1 VHLGSWRRGENN
13 TAIDYETLADH
24 LIPYLEWLG
33 FTHVEL
39 MPISEHPFTGSW
51 GYQPIGLYAPTARF
65 GDPEGFARFVDR
77 FHQAGIGVII
87 DWVPAHFPT
96 DGHGLVRFDG
106 TALYEHED
114 PRKGFHRDWNT
125 LIYNLGRREVWN
137 FLLANGLYWLDRFH
151 IDALRVDAVASMLYL
166 DYSREEGDWV
176 PNEYGG
182 RENLE
187 NVAFLREVNTRVF
200 GDYPGATT
208 AAEESTAWPAV
219 SRPVDTGGL
228 GFGYKWNMGWM
239 HDTLEYMSQDP
250 IYRRY
255 HHNKMTFG
263 IHYGFSENF
272 VLPISHDEVV
282 YGKGSM
288 LGKMPGD
295 LWQKFANLRAYYGF
309 MWTHPGKKLLFMG
322 SEFGQVREWN
332 HDQSLDWHLTQE
344 PMHAGVQKLIRD
356 LNRVYRDIPALH
368 QLDTEAAGFEW
379 IDGGDVD
386 NSVLVYQR
394 NAKDG
399 SEPVVVVC
407 NFTPTVREG
416 YRVGV
421 PKAGAWREVL
431 NTDAEDY
438 GGSGVGNGE
447 RVNTEDIGW
456 HGREVSL
463 NLTLPPLATIVLAPV
478 EAA

>member
-1 VHLGSWRRGENN
+1 
-13 TAIDYETLADH
+13 
-24 LIPYLEWLG
+24 
-33 FTHVEL
+33 
-39 MPISEHPFTGSW
+39 
-51 GYQPIGLYAPTARF
+51 
-65 GDPEGFARFVDR
+65 
-77 FHQAGIGVII
+77 
-87 DWVPAHFPT
+87 
-96 DGHGLVRFDG
+96 
-106 TALYEHED
+106 
-114 PRKGFHRDWNT
+114 
-125 LIYNLGRREVWN
+125 
-137 FLLANGLYWLDRFH
+137 
-151 IDALRVDAVASMLYL
+151 
-166 DYSREEGDWV
+166 
-176 PNEYGG
+176 
-182 RENLE
+182 
-187 NVAFLREVNTRVF
+187 
-200 GDYPGATT
+200 
-208 AAEESTAWPAV
+208 
-219 SRPVDTGGL
+219 
-228 GFGYKWNMGWM
+228 
-239 HDTLEYMSQDP
+239 
-250 IYRRY
+250 
-255 HHNKMTFG
+255 
-263 IHYGFSENF
+263 
-272 VLPISHDEVV
+272 
-282 YGKGSM
+282 
-288 LGKMPGD
+288 
-295 LWQKFANLRAYYGF
+295 
-309 MWTHPGKKLLFMG
+309 
-322 SEFGQVREWN
+322 
-332 HDQSLDWHLTQE
+332 
-344 PMHAGVQKLIRD
+344 MHAGVQKLIRD